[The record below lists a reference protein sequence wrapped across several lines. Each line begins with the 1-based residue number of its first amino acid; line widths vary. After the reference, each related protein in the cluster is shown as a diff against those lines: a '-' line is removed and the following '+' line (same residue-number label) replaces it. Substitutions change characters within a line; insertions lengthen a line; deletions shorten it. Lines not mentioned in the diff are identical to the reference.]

1 MLRNLLSELLD
12 SLTVTQR
19 SMRNSRILFKNRWM
33 S

>member
-1 MLRNLLSELLD
+1 MLRKPIVGIIG